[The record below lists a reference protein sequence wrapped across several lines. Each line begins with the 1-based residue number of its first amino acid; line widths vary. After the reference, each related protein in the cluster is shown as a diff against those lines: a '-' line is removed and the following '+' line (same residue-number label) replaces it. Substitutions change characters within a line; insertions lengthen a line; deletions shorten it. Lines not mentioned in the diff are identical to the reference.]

1 MSATS
6 SASIPQPPQYPPP
19 RPHHGPRTRNPVK
32 YASRSWRSFSLR
44 TQLTVITSLLMLAT
58 VMVTAVLTASLYRHE
73 LIRSMDEDLFA
84 NRSNVSVY
92 LTSLGQADQYLG
104 DFQQS
109 IVRFY
114 GESWTNDGQVVAS
127 IRSEGSDTPAIEPM
141 TAEEA
146 IAQGNTPFT
155 VPGRNEEGKSWRVQV
170 YRLDS
175 GSGSVAVALPMAPIE
190 ESVERVTTLVVSIG
204 LLATVVATVIAYVV
218 VTRSFRPLNRVQR
231 TASKIA
237 AGDLTQRVP
246 PGPPDTEVG
255 RLARSLNAMLAH
267 IENAFHAKESSESR
281 MRRFVQDAS
290 HELRTPLVTIRGFS
304 ELYRHGAITNDDD
317 VKTAMSRIE
326 SEATR
331 MTQLVEDLLTLARL
345 DELRDSD
352 QQPVDLLVLA
362 SDAVLD
368 TRASAPDRTIQL
380 VGLETDQP
388 ESAMTT
394 GDENKLRQVI
404 SNLITNA
411 LRYTPDG
418 TPLEIAVGSVD
429 VLSGLPGS
437 SGASNAEERNSVIEI
452 RDHGPGISEEDASRI
467 FERFYRAD
475 SSRHR
480 QTGGT
485 GLGLAIVAGIVSQH
499 GGSVRLQETP
509 GGGATMSVRLPWRPS
524 DEAVEDDSDDDD
536 ATDDE
541 PTDQDEMDETNAG
554 ADQHHRSEDPRGA

>member
-1 MSATS
+1 
-6 SASIPQPPQYPPP
+6 
-19 RPHHGPRTRNPVK
+19 
-32 YASRSWRSFSLR
+32 
-44 TQLTVITSLLMLAT
+44 
-58 VMVTAVLTASLYRHE
+58 
-73 LIRSMDEDLFA
+73 
-84 NRSNVSVY
+84 
-92 LTSLGQADQYLG
+92 
-104 DFQQS
+104 
-109 IVRFY
+109 
-114 GESWTNDGQVVAS
+114 
-127 IRSEGSDTPAIEPM
+127 
-141 TAEEA
+141 
-146 IAQGNTPFT
+146 
-155 VPGRNEEGKSWRVQV
+155 
-170 YRLDS
+170 
-175 GSGSVAVALPMAPIE
+175 
-190 ESVERVTTLVVSIG
+190 
-204 LLATVVATVIAYVV
+204 
-218 VTRSFRPLNRVQR
+218 
-231 TASKIA
+231 
-237 AGDLTQRVP
+237 
-246 PGPPDTEVG
+246 
-255 RLARSLNAMLAH
+255 MLAH

-499 GGSVRLQETP
+499 DGSVRLQETP